1 MDVLDS
7 LFCLPYGPPMK
18 LKSKLPHLG
27 VTIFSEMT
35 QLADAHGAIN
45 LSQGFPDYAVPP
57 ELISL
62 VTKYMQQGY
71 NQYAPMQGVQSLRER
86 IAEKVLE
93 LYGADY
99 DPASEITVT
108 SGATEA
114 LFAAITAAIHKDDEV
129 IVLEP
134 AFDSYIPAISL
145 CGGIPVYIQLK
156 FPDYHI
162 PWDEVRKAVSPKT
175 SAIILNFPHNPTG
188 AVLTQEDVSR
198 LIEVVRNSNM
208 VIISDEVYE
217 HIIFDGCVHQ
227 SMARYPQLAER
238 SYVISSFGK
247 TYHATG
253 WKIGYCLAP
262 AELSKEI
269 QKIHQYLTFA
279 SNTPVQQAFAEF
291 MQYKQVYLQLSGFY
305 QQKRDKFI
313 DALKGS
319 RFKAL
324 PCRGTYFQML
334 DYSAITDESD
344 IEFARRLT
352 MDCGVAAIPPSV
364 FYHRKDDYKVLRFC
378 FAKKDETLE
387 RAAERLRKI

>member
-1 MDVLDS
+1 MN
-7 LFCLPYGPPMK
+7 
-18 LKSKLPHLG
+18 LKSKLPNLA

-35 QLADAHGAIN
+35 RLADAHGAIN

-62 VTKYMQQGY
+62 VAKYMQQGC
-71 NQYAPMQGVQSLRER
+71 NQYAPMQGVQLLRER
-86 IAEKVLE
+86 IAEKVFE
-93 LYGADY
+93 LYGAKY

-114 LFAAITAAIHKDDEV
+114 LFAAIMAVVHKDDEV

-134 AFDSYIPAISL
+134 AFDSYAPVISL
-145 CGGIPVYIQLK
+145 CGAVPVFIQLK
-156 FPDYHI
+156 LPDYRI
-162 PWDEVRKAVSPKT
+162 DWEEVQNAVSPKT
-175 SAIILNFPHNPTG
+175 SAIILNFPQNPTG
-188 AVLTQEDVSR
+188 AVLTQQDISS
-198 LIEVVRNSNM
+198 LIGVVRNSDI

-217 HIIFDGCVHQ
+217 HIIFDGYSHQ
-227 SMARYPQLAER
+227 SMARFPQLAKR
-238 SYVISSFGK
+238 SFVISSFGK

-262 AELSKEI
+262 VALTTEI

-279 SNTPVQQAFAEF
+279 SNTPVQHAFAEF
-291 MQYKQVYLQLSGFY
+291 MQHKEVYRRLSEFY

-344 IEFARRLT
+344 IEFAKRLT
-352 MDCGVAAIPPSV
+352 MESGVAAIPPSV
-364 FYHRKDDYKVLRFC
+364 FYHKRDDYNVLRFC

-387 RAAERLRKI
+387 KAAEKLCKI

>member
-1 MDVLDS
+1 MN
-7 LFCLPYGPPMK
+7 
-18 LKSKLPHLG
+18 LKSKLPNLS

-35 QLADAHGAIN
+35 RLADAHGAIN

-62 VTKYMQQGY
+62 VAKYMQQGC
-71 NQYAPMQGVQSLRER
+71 NQYAPMQGVQLLRER
-86 IAEKVLE
+86 IAEKALE
-93 LYGADY
+93 LYGAEY

-114 LFAAITAAIHKDDEV
+114 LFAAIMAVVHKDDEV

-134 AFDSYIPAISL
+134 AFDSYTPVISL
-145 CGGIPVYIQLK
+145 CGAAPVYVQLK
-156 FPDYHI
+156 FPDYRI
-162 PWDEVRKAVSPKT
+162 DWDEVRHAVSQKT

-188 AVLTQEDVSR
+188 AVLTQEDISS
-198 LIEVVRNSNM
+198 LIGVVHNSDI

-217 HIIFDGCVHQ
+217 HIIFDGYTHQ
-227 SMARYPQLAER
+227 SMARFPQLAKR
-238 SYVISSFGK
+238 SFVISSFGK

-262 AELSKEI
+262 AALTTEF

-279 SNTPVQQAFAEF
+279 SNTPVQHAFAEF
-291 MQYKQVYLQLSGFY
+291 MQHKEVYRRLSKFY

-344 IEFARRLT
+344 IEFAKRLT
-352 MDCGVAAIPPSV
+352 IESRVAAIPPSV
-364 FYHRKDDYKVLRFC
+364 FYHRRDDYKVLRFC

-387 RAAERLRKI
+387 RAAEKLCRI